1 MSLHDATPEA
11 YAVDGNEP
19 EGLRWF
25 YGLLILHIVLAV
37 PALLISEVIYDA
49 KDWRTFPI
57 DPDLVEDIAIFGSL
71 AAPVVGLL
79 TFANKRL
86 VLPQK
91 LTLLCVSFTGM
102 AAMLYF
108 FTQVMDAMR
117 F

>member
-1 MSLHDATPEA
+1 MSLHDATPKA
-11 YAVDGNEP
+11 YAVAGNEP
-19 EGLRWF
+19 EGLRWC
-25 YGLLILHIVLAV
+25 YGLLILHVALAV
-37 PALLISEVIYDA
+37 PALLLSGVIYDV

-71 AAPVVGLL
+71 AAPVVGLV

-86 VLPQK
+86 VLLQK
-91 LTLLCVSFTGM
+91 LILLCVSFTGI

-108 FTQVMDAMR
+108 LTQVMDAMR